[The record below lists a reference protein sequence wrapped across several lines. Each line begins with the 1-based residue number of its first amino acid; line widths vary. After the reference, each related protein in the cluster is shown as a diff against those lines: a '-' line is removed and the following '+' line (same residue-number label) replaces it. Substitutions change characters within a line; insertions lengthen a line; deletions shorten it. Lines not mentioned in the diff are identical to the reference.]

1 MNRMSSISSSP
12 LVKNKADL
20 IYNDNFE
27 RQFALCQT
35 CLWSATIFK
44 SKAKRKMIILYVC
57 PLCLNNTVCFIP
69 LMYIRLYNAI
79 MYNSHSSRKQRGLG
93 PYKNEYKG

>member
-12 LVKNKADL
+12 LVRKKADL

-27 RQFALCQT
+27 RQFALCEA

-44 SKAKRKMIILYVC
+44 SRAKRTTVDLCVC
-57 PLCLNNTVCFIP
+57 PVCFNNTVCFIP
-69 LMYIRLYNAI
+69 LMYIRLYNVF
-79 MYNSHSSRKQRGLG
+79 MYNSRSSRKQRAC
-93 PYKNEYKG
+93 

>member
-1 MNRMSSISSSP
+1 MSSISSSP
-12 LVKNKADL
+12 LVKRKANS

-27 RQFALCQT
+27 RQFALCET

-44 SKAKRKMIILYVC
+44 SKAKKKIVDSCVC
-57 PLCLNNTVCFIP
+57 PVCLNNTVCFIP

-79 MYNSHSSRKQRGLG
+79 MCNLHSSRKQRGLG
-93 PYKNEYKG
+93 AYKNE